1 MSNKLL
7 DAETH
12 WQTHIPLS
20 VMAAAHRSIY
30 LDEKKTSPLRG
41 HIFVLC
47 DCDESTGNPQCHR
60 KWGESSPIYPWN
72 WLRIIWLET
81 AEKIDPEVGQA
92 FPNKWDNFFLC
103 KQVCPMQGGHRT
115 GELGHNYLLLFIYL
129 SLHLPSS
136 WCKCI

>member
-92 FPNKWDNFFLC
+92 FPNKWDNFFSVSRSVQC
-103 KQVCPMQGGHRT
+103 KEGTEQV
-115 GELGHNYLLLFIYL
+115 
-129 SLHLPSS
+129 S
-136 WCKCI
+136 